1 MARVITLVL
10 EAATYAGSV
19 AVLDDGRLVVERS
32 VTMRGRER
40 EALMP
45 AVGEALDEYGVPAE
59 QLGRIV
65 CGAGP
70 GSFTSLRIAA
80 AIAKGLALASGAPLV
95 PVSSLALLVASQ
107 RVIAPGKY
115 LAAIDAL
122 RGEHYVALYEV
133 GIDGVIVPRGEG
145 EPSLVPTISL
155 GDEALHREAR
165 LVGGGMLPAEA
176 VEAVPHARGAAQLIS
191 LIDETPAADLAAWEP
206 SYGRLAEAQVKWEAA
221 HGRPLAAR

>member
-10 EAATYAGSV
+10 EAATYAGS
-19 AVLDDGRLVVERS
+19 AALLDDGRLVVERS
-32 VTMRGRER
+32 VAMRGRER

-45 AVGEALDEYGVPAE
+45 AVAEALDEYGVRAD
-59 QLGRIV
+59 QVGRLV

-80 AIAKGLALASGAPLV
+80 GIAKGLALASGAPLV

-107 RVIAPGKY
+107 RSLAPGRY

-122 RGEHYVALYEV
+122 RGEHYVGLYDVGPDGAITPCGVPALVTSSGLAE
-133 GIDGVIVPRGEG
+133 
-145 EPSLVPTISL
+145 
-155 GDEALHREAR
+155 EAQHHDAK
-165 LVGGGMLPAEA
+165 LVGGGMVPADA
-176 VEAVPHARGAAQLIS
+176 VAAVPHARGAARLLPLIES
-191 LIDETPAADLAAWEP
+191 TPPADLAAWEP

>member
-1 MARVITLVL
+1 MARVITVVL

-19 AVLDDGRLVVERS
+19 AVLDDDRLVVERS

-45 AVGEALDEYGVPAE
+45 AVAEALDEYGIPAE
-59 QLGRIV
+59 RLGRIV

-80 AIAKGLALASGAPLV
+80 GIAKGLALASGAPLV

-107 RVIAPGKY
+107 RLIAPGKY

-133 GIDGVIVPRGEG
+133 GADGAIVPRGA
-145 EPSLVPTISL
+145 PSLVPSTAL
-155 GDEALHREAR
+155 GEEALHHEAK
-165 LVGGGMLPAEA
+165 LVGGGMVPADA
-176 VEAVPHARGAAQLIS
+176 VEAVPHARGAARLIP
-191 LIDETPAADLAAWEP
+191 LIDATPPADLAAWEP

>member
-45 AVGEALDEYGVPAE
+45 AVAEALDEYGVPAE

-80 AIAKGLALASGAPLV
+80 AITKGLALASGGPLV

-133 GIDGVIVPRGEG
+133 GIDGVIVPRGE
-145 EPSLVPTISL
+145 PSLVATTSL

-165 LVGGGMLPAEA
+165 LIGGGMIPADA

>member
-45 AVGEALDEYGVPAE
+45 AVAEALDEYGVPAE

-80 AIAKGLALASGAPLV
+80 AITKGLALASGAPLV

-133 GIDGVIVPRGEG
+133 GIDGVIVPRGD
-145 EPSLVPTISL
+145 PSLVPTTSL

-165 LVGGGMLPAEA
+165 LVGGGMIPADA